1 MIITDGQV
9 SLVEGPSGSLTLVNQ
24 RDNSMVK
31 PSHLNKWRSES
42 GGIYLLN
49 QDFSSVSTRTSTSG
63 WYVRMAP
70 VEEGGPL
77 TVNSTLELE
86 VTEL

>member
-1 MIITDGQV
+1 M
-9 SLVEGPSGSLTLVNQ
+9 
-24 RDNSMVK
+24 K

-49 QDFSSVSTRTSTSG
+49 QDFSAVSTRTSTPG
-63 WYVRMAP
+63 WYVRMALM
-70 VEEGGPL
+70 EEDEPL

-86 VTEL
+86 VTELLQSD